1 MFGSSLRFVTY
12 VRAWPAESQQQGRRN
27 AMIASTALA
36 QRRAEREDVEE
47 FFAVLGKDTVATP
60 VLPAVAQGVRAAHG

>member
-1 MFGSSLRFVTY
+1 MFGPSRLVSY
-12 VRAWPAESQQQGRRN
+12 VHAWPTESQQQARRN

-47 FFAVLGKDTVATP
+47 FFAVLGKDTAPPP
-60 VLPAVAQGVRAAHG
+60 VLSPLAQGAQAAHG